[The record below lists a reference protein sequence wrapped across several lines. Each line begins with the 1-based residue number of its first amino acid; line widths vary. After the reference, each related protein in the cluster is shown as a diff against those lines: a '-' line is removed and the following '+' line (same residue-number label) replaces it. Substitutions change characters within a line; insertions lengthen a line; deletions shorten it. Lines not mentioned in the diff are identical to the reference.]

1 MTATTRR
8 AALTALASVPALAL
22 PSTAMAIAPGPSAL
36 DAELFQLIAAAREA
50 EARFDASND
59 ATEVARDR
67 MGEVPVPQAL
77 IVTEGDT
84 RHWAEVRPGDYFT
97 RAQLSQIKHSWEQK
111 QKRQLSRL
119 WSDAIADSL
128 HMASL
133 SDKDRALI
141 EMMAA
146 QEVRQDQL
154 VPAFDEWN
162 EMRRLAEERSGVTAA
177 EKLNS
182 QLYDEWYEARRRV
195 ANARA
200 RTLEGMLAKLAFIAA
215 DFEVDESLEDP
226 NRGTSDMIL
235 YSVAIDYKTLVAV

>member
-22 PSTAMAIAPGPSAL
+22 PGTAMAIAPGPSAL

-59 ATEVARDR
+59 ATEAARDR

-84 RHWAEVRPGDYFT
+84 GHWAEVRPGDYFT

-111 QKRQLSRL
+111 QKRQPRL
-119 WSDAIADSL
+119 WSDAADSL

-141 EMMAA
+141 EMMVA

-182 QLYDEWYEARRRV
+182 QLYDEWYEARRRI

-215 DFEVDESLEDP
+215 DFEADESLEDP

>member
-22 PSTAMAIAPGPSAL
+22 PGTAMAIAPGPSAL

-59 ATEVARDR
+59 ATEAARDR

-84 RHWAEVRPGDYFT
+84 GHWAEVRPGDYFT

-177 EKLNS
+177 EKLNCSFTTSGTRPVDAS
-182 QLYDEWYEARRRV
+182 QTPAREPWRECWQSSPSSRTTS
-195 ANARA
+195 NPTRA
-200 RTLEGMLAKLAFIAA
+200 WRTPIWERPI
-215 DFEVDESLEDP
+215 
-226 NRGTSDMIL
+226 
-235 YSVAIDYKTLVAV
+235 